1 MLRAIELWRVG
12 IDLVSPFR
20 TSFGTDTSRDLL
32 YIRAAEALQLECL
45 SSVPLA
51 PCGVTLQP
59 SAWRS
64 DLTGVLGGV
73 PKFWNVRRT

>member
-1 MLRAIELWRVG
+1 M
-12 IDLVSPFR
+12 
-20 TSFGTDTSRDLL
+20 
-32 YIRAAEALQLECL
+32 ECL

-73 PKFWNVRRT
+73 PKFWNVRRV